1 LNTYHLHIEGRV
13 QGVGF
18 RPFIYGLAKN
28 LSLAGTVANTLQGV
42 HIFVNADEEGIALL
56 TKQIEQKAPAQSI
69 ITSFT
74 CAEVEKRDFVGFQ
87 IVESATAGLTDLL
100 ITPDFAICQSCKDEL
115 RDPNNRRYN
124 YSYITCTVCG
134 PRFSIEQSLPYD
146 RHRTSMATF
155 RMCANCKA
163 EYENPIDNR
172 FYSQTNSCPDCKVS
186 QWVTSNKGHRQ
197 RLSEASIFQYL
208 AQRIDEGAV
217 IAMKGIGGF
226 MLMCDAG
233 NTDIVHQLRKKKQR
247 PAKPFALM
255 YPDEVAVQ
263 ADFSPSSAEWNEL
276 TSPASPIVLLKPR
289 KGNKNEMIESI
300 APGLDRLGVML
311 PYAPVFVQILDQLK
325 RPLLATSGNLKGSP
339 IIHSNELAISLLSG
353 FVDHFLLHNR
363 KIQIPQDD
371 SVVMFS
377 QKKHQKITIRRSR
390 GYAPALVQK
399 AIDIQFAEKVLAMGA
414 LLKSTFA
421 IWQNGRC
428 HISQFLG
435 DTTELE
441 AQLSFEK
448 TVRHFQQLLQ
458 FTPDVI
464 LLDKHPAYYS
474 TLLGKEMAQ
483 KLDVPTYAVQHHE
496 AHLWAV
502 LGENDLLQAK
512 RKVLGV
518 VLDGT
523 GMGNDGAIWGG
534 EFFLFNEGTMKRQ
547 YHLGYIPH
555 ILGDKMAREPRL
567 SALAVLHA
575 ATCQHYLDEQLFEAE
590 ELDFYSKVLDHS
602 SLKTSSIGRVFDAVA
617 SILGLCHFNT
627 YEGEAAM
634 YLERHAQTFCEKQ
647 KSFPAPFDF
656 EILEDGAINLLPAIN
671 AIIEGQQKGKDVGL
685 IAARFHSTVAA
696 LIGAVARREDV
707 DEIAFGGGVMQNG
720 LLVDMIIEGLDGK
733 YKLHF
738 HRQLSPNDECISYG
752 QLVAYYASRK
762 PQLKENSFEIRN

>member
-56 TKQIEQKAPAQSI
+56 TKQIEQKAPAKSI

-353 FVDHFLLHNR
+353 FVDHFCFTTA
-363 KIQIPQDD
+363 KYK
-371 SVVMFS
+371 F
-377 QKKHQKITIRRSR
+377 RR
-390 GYAPALVQK
+390 
-399 AIDIQFAEKVLAMGA
+399 M
-414 LLKSTFA
+414 
-421 IWQNGRC
+421 
-428 HISQFLG
+428 
-435 DTTELE
+435 
-441 AQLSFEK
+441 
-448 TVRHFQQLLQ
+448 
-458 FTPDVI
+458 I
-464 LLDKHPAYYS
+464 LL
-474 TLLGKEMAQ
+474 
-483 KLDVPTYAVQHHE
+483 
-496 AHLWAV
+496 
-502 LGENDLLQAK
+502 
-512 RKVLGV
+512 
-518 VLDGT
+518 
-523 GMGNDGAIWGG
+523 
-534 EFFLFNEGTMKRQ
+534 
-547 YHLGYIPH
+547 
-555 ILGDKMAREPRL
+555 
-567 SALAVLHA
+567 
-575 ATCQHYLDEQLFEAE
+575 
-590 ELDFYSKVLDHS
+590 
-602 SLKTSSIGRVFDAVA
+602 
-617 SILGLCHFNT
+617 
-627 YEGEAAM
+627 
-634 YLERHAQTFCEKQ
+634 
-647 KSFPAPFDF
+647 
-656 EILEDGAINLLPAIN
+656 
-671 AIIEGQQKGKDVGL
+671 
-685 IAARFHSTVAA
+685 
-696 LIGAVARREDV
+696 
-707 DEIAFGGGVMQNG
+707 
-720 LLVDMIIEGLDGK
+720 
-733 YKLHF
+733 
-738 HRQLSPNDECISYG
+738 
-752 QLVAYYASRK
+752 
-762 PQLKENSFEIRN
+762 

>member
-523 GMGNDGAIWGG
+523 GMGNDGAIWVVSS
-534 EFFLFNEGTMKRQ
+534 FYLMK
-547 YHLGYIPH
+547 
-555 ILGDKMAREPRL
+555 EP
-567 SALAVLHA
+567 
-575 ATCQHYLDEQLFEAE
+575 
-590 ELDFYSKVLDHS
+590 
-602 SLKTSSIGRVFDAVA
+602 
-617 SILGLCHFNT
+617 
-627 YEGEAAM
+627 
-634 YLERHAQTFCEKQ
+634 
-647 KSFPAPFDF
+647 
-656 EILEDGAINLLPAIN
+656 
-671 AIIEGQQKGKDVGL
+671 
-685 IAARFHSTVAA
+685 
-696 LIGAVARREDV
+696 
-707 DEIAFGGGVMQNG
+707 
-720 LLVDMIIEGLDGK
+720 
-733 YKLHF
+733 
-738 HRQLSPNDECISYG
+738 
-752 QLVAYYASRK
+752 
-762 PQLKENSFEIRN
+762 